1 MGFIEEANS
10 RTSVVSDTIFFIVI
24 VAAIVGGVVY
34 YHVAKDNA
42 LEGFSQAD
50 ELFAAGKYE
59 EALAKYVEL
68 QDAGWKSDSLDSIL
82 YERQAK
88 IEGWKELTAEV
99 MQSADSLLRAGDTA
113 AAVARLGELPNRAFL
128 DDMQRALVASLL
140 PEPAADSAS
149 AESTAAPADTAVKP

>member
-1 MGFIEEANS
+1 
-10 RTSVVSDTIFFIVI
+10 
-24 VAAIVGGVVY
+24 
-34 YHVAKDNA
+34 
-42 LEGFSQAD
+42 
-50 ELFAAGKYE
+50 
-59 EALAKYVEL
+59 L

-128 DDMQRALVASLL
+128 DDVQRALVASLL

-149 AESTAAPADTAVKP
+149 AAPADQ